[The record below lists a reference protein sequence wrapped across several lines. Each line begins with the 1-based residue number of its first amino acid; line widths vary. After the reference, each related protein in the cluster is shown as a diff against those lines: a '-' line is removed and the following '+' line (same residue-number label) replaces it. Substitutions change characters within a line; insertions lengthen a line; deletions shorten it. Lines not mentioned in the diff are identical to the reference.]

1 MRLPAKRL
9 DPRLRLVWWTVG
21 AACAAVSAAAA
32 VALARLVPGIP
43 PIATGSVAALVTVL
57 AAVLPPVIWRR
68 WRYEIRERDLFV
80 SRGYLFAVH
89 KLVPFDRIQYV
100 ENRQGPL
107 DRVFGLTKLVVYT
120 AAGRSAQIPGLD
132 VAEAEELREELSRV
146 AGTFS
151 V

>member
-1 MRLPAKRL
+1 MRLPARRL
-9 DPRLRLVWWTVG
+9 DPRLRTEWWTVG
-21 AACAAVSAAAA
+21 AIATVLVAVAAVPAALLADLPVAAA
-32 VALARLVPGIP
+32 VALTALVAI
-43 PIATGSVAALVTVL
+43 VAAV
-57 AAVLPPVIWRR
+57 APPLLYRR

-89 KLVPFDRIQYV
+89 TLVPFDRIQYV

-107 DRVFGLTKLVVYT
+107 DRTFQLTKLIVYT
-120 AAGRSAQIPGLD
+120 AAGKSALVPGLALD
-132 VAEAEELREELSRV
+132 EAESIREELSRV